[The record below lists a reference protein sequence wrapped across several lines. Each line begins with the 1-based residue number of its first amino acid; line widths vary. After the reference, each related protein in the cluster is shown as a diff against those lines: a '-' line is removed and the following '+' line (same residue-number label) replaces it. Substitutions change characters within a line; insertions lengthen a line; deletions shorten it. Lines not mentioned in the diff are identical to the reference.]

1 MQEQKDKNHI
11 VKMEESNNKQ
21 QKGRFIKIRAHESG
35 DEFIIF
41 SRISTKVKDPK
52 TGEVL
57 AVPTGGKAHIKAEIL
72 ELL

>member
-1 MQEQKDKNHI
+1 MQEQRGKSHI
-11 VKMEESNNKQ
+11 VKMENNKQ
-21 QKGRFIKIRAHESG
+21 SSKGRFIKIRAHESG
-35 DEFIIF
+35 DEFVIF
-41 SRISTKVKDPK
+41 SRISTTVKDPK